1 MHDDI
6 CTVRC
11 IHQDAV
17 EEAREQLIDDQT
29 SQAVAGIFKIF
40 GDPNRVRILSALNG
54 RELCVCD
61 LSVLLGMSQSAISHQ
76 LRLLR
81 GANLVTFRKEGKVAY
96 YALADDHVTDLLR
109 AGAAHARE

>member
-1 MHDDI
+1 MYEDI
-6 CTVRC
+6 CRVRC

-17 EEAREQLIDDQT
+17 EEAREHLIDDQT

-40 GDPNRVRILSALNG
+40 GDPTRVRILSALDG

-61 LSVLLGMSQSAISHQ
+61 LSILLGMTQSAVSHQ

-81 GANLVTFRKEGKVAY
+81 GAKQVTVRKAGKVAY

>member
-1 MHDDI
+1 MRDDI

-11 IHQDAV
+11 IHLDAV
-17 EEAREQLIDDQT
+17 EEAREHLIDDQT
-29 SQAVAGIFKIF
+29 SLAVAGIFKIF
-40 GDPNRVRILSALNG
+40 GDPTRVRILSALNG

-61 LSVLLGMSQSAISHQ
+61 LSVLLGMTQSAVSHQ

-81 GANLVTFRKEGKVAY
+81 GAKLVTFRRAGKVAY